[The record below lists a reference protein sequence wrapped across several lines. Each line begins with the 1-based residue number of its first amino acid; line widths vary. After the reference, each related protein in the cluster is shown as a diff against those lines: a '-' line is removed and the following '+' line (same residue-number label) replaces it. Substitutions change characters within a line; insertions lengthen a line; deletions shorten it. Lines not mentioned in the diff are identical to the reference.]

1 MGRPNQAIPTI
12 SFVVFK
18 MGKKKD
24 FHARATSQLNEKSV
38 TE

>member
-18 MGKKKD
+18 MEKKD